1 MIAMNR
7 LRFRACRCHGSLPA
21 GSSAA
26 ASTGTARPVANR
38 PACAW
43 NSHVQQQSAVAHLT
57 AGRVSA
63 GPGQAQGKANLSA
76 LELRCAIWGDIRPP
90 GE

>member
-1 MIAMNR
+1 MAMNR
-7 LRFRACRCHGSLPA
+7 VRFPACRCHGSLPA

-26 ASTGTARPVANR
+26 AASTGTARPFANR
-38 PACAW
+38 PACAG
-43 NSHVQQQSAVAHLT
+43 NIHGQQQSAVARLT

-76 LELRCAIWGDIRPP
+76 LELMRHLG
-90 GE
+90 